1 MKLHLRNVGGAVLGW
16 VVMAASVGGLM
27 AVLWMVL
34 GEEGSFRPGSWEVTT
49 AWSLGSV
56 AIGLLAAV
64 LGGFVCAKVA
74 GDRRG
79 VLMLIVLV
87 VVLGVATALFPHPAT
102 GGVRPEDVAML
113 EAARSAEPPRWL
125 AWLNPLLGLVGI
137 LLGARL
143 ARRE

>member
-1 MKLHLRNVGGAVLGW
+1 MNVHVRNVGGAVLGW
-16 VVMAASVGGLM
+16 VVMAAFVTGLM

-34 GEEGSFRPGSWEVTT
+34 GEEGSFRPGSWEVTQ

-64 LGGFVCAKVA
+64 VGGFVCAKMA
-74 GDRRG
+74 GDDRG

-87 VVLGVATALFPHPAT
+87 VVLGVANALFQPPAT
-102 GGVRPEDVAML
+102 DAIRPEGVAML
-113 EAARSAEPPRWL
+113 DAAGSAWEPRWVS
-125 AWLNPLLGLVGI
+125 WLNPVLGLVGV